1 MTGVLGAVWAAH
13 AGLFQRTDVVADPV
27 WVVHVDCDALKQTVM
42 GKALLTE
49 LGKPGPQAKFDEI
62 QSVFNV
68 DPRKDLHG
76 VTLYGAAKGEKD
88 VVVVAY
94 ADFDAARLV
103 SIVEMNKDYLSSK
116 AGTHTI
122 HSWIDEKK
130 AEKDGVKPRSYAAIY
145 KGKVLVIG
153 QTESRIA
160 EALDVMDKRKPNLA
174 TSTQFGALGA
184 NGNGGFILGAA
195 RKLDLP
201 GNDPGAAVLKQSKM
215 FWLSAGET
223 QGRAEVKLTL
233 EAADAETAKQMGDI
247 CRGLVAVLSLQTE
260 QSEAVK
266 LAKGI
271 SISQEDKAVTAKLS
285 MPSEDV
291 FAMIKAKIGK

>member
-1 MTGVLGAVWAAH
+1 MIRLKTKDMKFMKSCLLRKAAVMTGVLGAAWAAH
-13 AGLFQRTDVVADPV
+13 AGSMQRADVIADPV
-27 WVVHVDCDALKQTVM
+27 WVLHVDCDALKQTVM
-42 GKALLTE
+42 GKALLKE
-49 LGKPGPQAKFDEI
+49 LGKPEAQAKFDEI
-62 QSVFNV
+62 KSVFNV

-145 KGKVLVIG
+145 KGKVLIIG

-174 TSTQFGALGA
+174 TSTQFGAFGA
-184 NGNGGFILGAA
+184 NGNGGFVIGAQTGFAWQRSGRGCVETVKNVLVDRRRIAGA
-195 RKLDLP
+195 R
-201 GNDPGAAVLKQSKM
+201 GGQ
-215 FWLSAGET
+215 
-223 QGRAEVKLTL
+223 
-233 EAADAETAKQMGDI
+233 ADA
-247 CRGLVAVLSLQTE
+247 
-260 QSEAVK
+260 
-266 LAKGI
+266 
-271 SISQEDKAVTAKLS
+271 
-285 MPSEDV
+285 
-291 FAMIKAKIGK
+291 